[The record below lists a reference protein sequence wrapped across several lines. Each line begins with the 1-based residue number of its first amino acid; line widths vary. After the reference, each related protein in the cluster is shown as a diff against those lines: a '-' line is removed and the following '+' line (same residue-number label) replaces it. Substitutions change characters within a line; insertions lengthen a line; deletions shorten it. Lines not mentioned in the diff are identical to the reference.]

1 MRTEAEPRI
10 LVEQLLPLHNSWNFL
25 ICPKN
30 YEVFFH
36 PINSKIYEYD
46 RFNNVD
52 NSFFLRVKIIDLI
65 KVLHGLVLQFYQFRR
80 Q

>member
-36 PINSKIYEYD
+36 PILVKYMNMTDSIMLII
-46 RFNNVD
+46 V
-52 NSFFLRVKIIDLI
+52 FLRVKIIDLI
-65 KVLHGLVLQFYQFRR
+65 KVLHGLVLQFY
-80 Q
+80 

>member
-36 PINSKIYEYD
+36 PILDSKIYESD

-52 NSFFLRVKIIDLI
+52 NSFFESENYRSD
-65 KVLHGLVLQFYQFRR
+65 
-80 Q
+80 